1 MLGLEQLA
9 NLADFHLFDTHEHQ
23 EKMDSGREYAARLSD
38 SLFDPGVTA
47 QSNFLNQDQL
57 VYSFDGLRADQAS
70 AAPGSLFIWS
80 SSPTLH
86 SSIYYPAFAFNN
98 LR

>member
-9 NLADFHLFDTHEHQ
+9 NLADFRLFYSHEHQ
-23 EKMDSGREYAARLSD
+23 EKMDSGRDYAAKLSD
-38 SLFDPGVTA
+38 SLFDPSVTA
-47 QSNFLNQDQL
+47 QSKNLNQNQL
-57 VYSFDGLRADQAS
+57 VYSFDGLREDQAS
-70 AAPGSLFIWS
+70 EAPGSLFIWS

-86 SSIYYPAFAFNN
+86 SSIYYPAIAFNN